1 MPQPEAAWPSATDL
15 RLAEHPEF
23 VLLCRVL
30 GGLRRLSIPDGPVP
44 TGAAMPRATHHL
56 VDLLRATQTRIAVL
70 TTRLADGTAG
80 PDEQRAFADQA
91 EDLADLLRSHA
102 DDVDAGIVA
111 APRHLF
117 DTNRETA

>member
-1 MPQPEAAWPSATDL
+1 MPPSAPAWPSEPDL

-30 GGLRRLSIPDGPVP
+30 GGLRRLSFPDRPAP
-44 TGAAMPRATHHL
+44 SGAAMPRATHHL
-56 VDLLRATQTRIAVL
+56 VDLLRATQVRIGVL

-102 DDVDAGIVA
+102 DDVDAGILA
-111 APRHLF
+111 PPRHLF
-117 DTNRETA
+117 HTNRETA